1 MMTTVLIISVLS
13 LLFLLL
19 AALRLRRPQ
28 PQPEDTI
35 IPFPRPRP
43 RALFSEPD
51 ESSARRLQAELEIA
65 AQQSQRTALRA
76 RAAQGDLSA
85 LHEAH
90 LSGDAELY
98 RETLNALV
106 TVAAGATDAAERL
119 HHLAADIA
127 QSRELRASTALAAE
141 MIALW
146 QRSPGKSALGEMLHI
161 AALAD
166 DAATYKLAV
175 EAAVEKWKDGSLADV
190 SATYLTAL
198 LESEFWV
205 IGAEARK
212 AGASFTLKKALSN
225 VRRELAAADGQKR

>member
-1 MMTTVLIISVLS
+1 MMTTVLTISVLS
-13 LLFLLL
+13 LIFLLL
-19 AALRLRRPQ
+19 AAIRLHRPQ
-28 PQPEDTI
+28 PHSEDTV

-51 ESSARRLQAELEIA
+51 EASARRLQLELEA
-65 AQQSQRTALRA
+65 EAQQSQRSALRL

-90 LSGDAELY
+90 LSGDGTLY

-106 TVAAGATDAAERL
+106 TVVAGSSDAAERL
-119 HHLAADIA
+119 HRLASYIA
-127 QSRELRASTALAAE
+127 QSKELRASKELAAE

-146 QRSPGKSALGEMLHI
+146 QLSPGKAHLGEMLHI

-175 EAAVEKWKDGSLADV
+175 ELAVEKWKDGSLADV

-225 VRRELAAADGQKR
+225 VRRELAAAQGQKR